1 MTKEATTA
9 DAPPADVGLATT
21 VRAPQQGRSKASY
34 ERMLAAA
41 EELLASRGS
50 DEFTLNEVSKTGKVS
65 IGSIYCRFDSKDAL
79 IHAVQFRVL
88 ERVNEEMMAQIAAA
102 RENARDLPELV
113 ALLVDAVAE
122 TLRKHAAVMRP
133 LMLRASSDPV
143 VAQTGKQ
150 SYAETAAAFGTAIL
164 AYRDA
169 IRQDDPDRAIESSF
183 RILYAPFARH
193 LGFGSAIEA
202 AWEGDWVVLKEDIS
216 RMIAAFLQS
225 PSR

>member
-1 MTKEATTA
+1 MSK
-9 DAPPADVGLATT
+9 DAPAEAGLATN
-21 VRAPQQGRSKASY
+21 VRAPQQGRSKASF
-34 ERMLAAA
+34 ERMLVAA
-41 EELLASRGS
+41 ENLLASRGS
-50 DEFTLNEVSKTGKVS
+50 DEFTLNEVSRTGKVS

-88 ERVNEEMMAQIAAA
+88 GRVNEEMLAQIAIA
-102 RENARDLPELV
+102 REDASDLADLV
-113 ALLVDAVAE
+113 RRLVDAVAE
-122 TLRKHAAVMRP
+122 TLRKHAALMRP
-133 LMLRASSDPV
+133 LMVRASSDPV

-150 SYAETAAAFGTAIL
+150 FYAESAEAFITAVL
-164 AYRDA
+164 ARREE
-169 IRQDDPDRAIESSF
+169 IRHEDPIRATESAF

-225 PSR
+225 PPR

>member
-1 MTKEATTA
+1 MTKDAKTA
-9 DAPPADVGLATT
+9 DRGLATT

-65 IGSIYCRFDSKDAL
+65 IGSIYCRFDSKDSL

-88 ERVNEEMMAQIAAA
+88 ERVNEEMLAQIAAA
-102 RENARDLPELV
+102 RENAQGLPELV
-113 ALLVDAVAE
+113 RLLVDAVAE
-122 TLRKHAAVMRP
+122 TLRKHAALMRP

-143 VAQTGKQ
+143 IAQTGKQ
-150 SYAETAAAFGTAIL
+150 FYAESADAFCTAIL
-164 AYRDA
+164 AHRDE
-169 IRQDDPDRAIESSF
+169 IRQEDPVRATDSAF

-216 RMIAAFLQS
+216 RMIAAFLLS

>member
-1 MTKEATTA
+1 MTK
-9 DAPPADVGLATT
+9 DAGLATT
-21 VRAPQQGRSKASY
+21 VRAPQQGRSRASY
-34 ERMLAAA
+34 ERMLTAA

-88 ERVNEEMMAQIAAA
+88 ERVNEEMLAQIAAA
-102 RENARDLPELV
+102 REDARDLPELV
-113 ALLVDAVAE
+113 PLLVEAVAE
-122 TLRKHAAVMRP
+122 TLRKHSALMRP
-133 LMLRASSDPV
+133 LMKRASSDPV
-143 VAQTGKQ
+143 VAETGKAFYAQ
-150 SYAETAAAFGTAIL
+150 SAEAFCTAIL
-164 AYRDA
+164 GYRDM
-169 IRQDDPDRAIESSF
+169 IRQDDPVRATDSAF

-202 AWEGDWVVLKEDIS
+202 AWEGDWMVLKQDIS